1 MEGERDWPDLFRRMA
16 LTAGAVCAIFFGA
29 LWLMTGRAE
38 FLGTLGGLWA
48 LGQIFA
54 GLAAYAGRRARR
66 DQAASRAS
74 MR

>member
-1 MEGERDWPDLFRRMA
+1 MTGRRDWPELFRRLA
-16 LTAGAVCAIFFGA
+16 LTAGAVGACFFGL
-29 LWLMTGRAE
+29 LWLATGRAE

-54 GLAAYAGRRARR
+54 GLAAYAGRKAKR
-66 DQAASRAS
+66 DQASVRAS